1 MKTTHFFSATKQKIA
16 ASALALMALSSAPAI
31 AQVMHILEPV
41 ATAMSTERYAEIEAN
56 ATPIEQI
63 ATARPNLEATV
74 SLAPALTQRAF
85 GGGEPAI
92 RGPHRGRPIRY
103 TIDEREQ
110 RSREGG
116 GGEVRGG
123 VRGGVFGVE
132 SQAQVAPQ
140 NYGQGNLNT
149 IFHYNDYLQ
158 FPSPVYYEPYR
169 SAGKLFFTFNGTSW
183 YSCTAALID
192 RAILV
197 TAGHCVHQGG
207 NGQAGFIQRGYFVPS
222 YMARDGSSQR
232 YGRCDILRTS
242 TTAAWA
248 NEGRIQNGYDVATAL
263 CGRTHSARWGAFNN
277 YLMGGRMGHF
287 GFCYQNCRM
296 DYQFLTQIGYPGNYY
311 GGGLMTVGQ
320 HLETTATGTSDY
332 IHGSGMRGGSSGG
345 PHVSNI
351 GVIYDTSTSQGQLAT
366 RNVIYAVTSWGYTS
380 HDFKIQGASPLSG
393 VNNSNNFRVMFNQMC
408 WGSRHTY
415 GAWSCNPLP

>member
-1 MKTTHFFSATKQKIA
+1 MNTAKIFSATKQRFA
-16 ASALALMALSSAPAI
+16 ASAIALASLFGAPAA

-41 ATAMSTERYAEIEAN
+41 ATTMSSARYAEIEAN
-56 ATPIEQI
+56 ATPMEQI
-63 ATARPNLEATV
+63 VGELPNLDVQV
-74 SLAPALTQRAF
+74 SLAPALTQRSMASSM
-85 GGGEPAI
+85 PAI
-92 RGPHRGRPIRY
+92 RGPHRGRPVRY
-103 TIDEREQ
+103 TVDERENTN
-110 RSREGG
+110 REGG

-123 VRGGVFGVE
+123 APGVQTQAGV
-132 SQAQVAPQ
+132 SPQ
-140 NYGQGNLNT
+140 NYGQGNLNS

-158 FPSPVYYEPYR
+158 FPAPVYYEPYR

-183 YSCTAALID
+183 FSCTAALID

-207 NGQAGFIQRGYFVPS
+207 NGADGFIQQGYFVPS
-222 YMARDGSSQR
+222 YRSQDGASQR

-242 TTAAWA
+242 TTTGWA
-248 NEGRIQNGYDVATAL
+248 NEGNIQNGYDVATAL
-263 CGRTHSARWGAFNN
+263 CGRTHSARWGAFNR

-287 GFCYQNCRM
+287 GFCFENCRM
-296 DYQFLTQIGYPGNYY
+296 QYQFLTQIGYPGNYY
-311 GGGLMTVGQ
+311 GGGAMTVGQ
-320 HLETTATGTSDY
+320 HLETTATGTDDY

-351 GVIYDTSTSQGQLAT
+351 GVIYDTSTSQGQLTT

-393 VNNSNNFRVMFNQMC
+393 VNNANNFRVMFNQMC

-415 GAWSCNPLP
+415 GAWSCNPLPIP